1 MPASCEKRVSER
13 HPISDVAENSGAFHI
28 AINETIHEISD
39 IQDVSMTGVRILME
53 TPLLE
58 GSTSILSYQGDD
70 LNMSIEVTIIWSEL
84 DDESG
89 LLLTGIRFNPIQTDL
104 STLFFLAF
112 RKQLD
117 RFDRNTHILQS

>member
-28 AINETIHEISD
+28 SINETSHEISD

-58 GSTSILSYQGDD
+58 GSTSILSYQADD
-70 LNMSIEVTIIWSEL
+70 LDMSIEAKIIWSEL

-89 LLLTGIRFNPIQTDL
+89 LFLTGIRFNPIQTDL

-117 RFDRNTHILQS
+117 RFDRNPHILQS